1 MFNQKKD
8 NMHNNC
14 WFITICKEGEISFD
28 LKEISE
34 NHFYKHAQSSE
45 HLNFAHNFAHYRQ
58 KR

>member
-28 LKEISE
+28 LKEIRVP
-34 NHFYKHAQSSE
+34 QI
-45 HLNFAHNFAHYRQ
+45 
-58 KR
+58 